1 MTLESGIEIPTDK
14 IADLCRRYGIQELSV
29 FGSAARGDM
38 GPESNIGIMVEFFPG
53 VVYGWDYFGIE
64 TELAQMFGRRVD
76 LATKKWLKPNLRGR
90 ILPEARIV
98 YEA

>member
-14 IADLCRRYGIQELSV
+14 IADLCRRHGIQELSV

-38 GPESNIGIMVEFFPG
+38 GPESDIDIMVEFFPG
-53 VVYGWDYFGIE
+53 VVHGWDYFGIE
-64 TELAQMFGRRVD
+64 TELAQMFGRHVD
-76 LATKKWLKPNLRGR
+76 LATKKWLKPDLRAR